1 MEHLIEE
8 IIWLQDKSW
17 LRGFVFGLVHTI
29 IPLIGFYSGWS
40 INRLLKIISNG
51 YIAGIIGVI
60 IAHVIADYIAA
71 ILDPNLKS
79 AAIGIVLGGL
89 VPLVIIPSLEKYI
102 VKSKHHIAIGDH
114 EDLKKDLKRK
124 HK

>member
-8 IIWLQDKSW
+8 ILWLQAKGW
-17 LRGFVFGLVHTI
+17 LRGFVFGLTHTI

-40 INRLLKIISNG
+40 LNRMLKLISNG
-51 YIAGIIGVI
+51 YIAGIIGVVF
-60 IAHVIADYIAA
+60 AHVIADYIAA
-71 ILDPNLKS
+71 TLDPNLRS

-89 VPLVIIPSLEKYI
+89 VPLILIPVLDKYV
-102 VKSKHHIAIGDH
+102 VKSKHHIVVGDH
-114 EDLKKDLKRK
+114 EDLKKDLMKK